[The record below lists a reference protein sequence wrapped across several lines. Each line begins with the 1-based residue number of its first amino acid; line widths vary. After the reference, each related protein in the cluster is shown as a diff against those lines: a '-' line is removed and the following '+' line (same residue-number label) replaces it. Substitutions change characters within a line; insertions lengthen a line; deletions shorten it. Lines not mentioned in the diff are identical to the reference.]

1 MGVAVGEEVVGMLEV
16 MGGVGVF
23 VFGFGDLAVG
33 GCDYFA
39 AGELQHEDE

>member
-1 MGVAVGEEVVGMLEV
+1 LVVLGVAIGKKVVGVLEV

-33 GCDYFA
+33 GGDDFA
-39 AGELQHEDE
+39 AGQL

>member
-1 MGVAVGEEVVGMLEV
+1 MLEV
-16 MGGVGVF
+16 MGGVGVGVF

-33 GCDYFA
+33 GCDDFA